1 MAYEEFV
8 HERPLFG
15 YELSPPNPQW
25 PKDAKIAVT
34 FVIEYTEGGESSVEY
49 GEEASEALFN
59 ELNVD
64 ISRKARDDMGESEWE
79 YGPRAGLP
87 RLLKMFNK
95 YGMSGTV
102 NVVTSALEK
111 APYWAKVLGESG
123 WELSCASSRWID
135 YMHIAPEI
143 EDKHIREAIASLQQ
157 IRGDKSA
164 PMGFC
169 VGRRSNYSQRLYAQA
184 CKDLGVPLLYS
195 SDSFADEIPF
205 WLTSPLAT
213 PESDEGLLIVPS
225 TLDTGDFR
233 FNVPGQGWGTGADYL
248 QYLKDTFTF
257 MYEEGKDGMPRN
269 MVITLHPRI
278 VGHGSR
284 AFYIEQFVKF
294 LSEQPEVW
302 VASRAQIAQHSRS
315 NFPYEP
321 AKAHDK
327 VTIVKNVDP
336 YKP

>member
-1 MAYEEFV
+1 
-8 HERPLFG
+8 
-15 YELSPPNPQW
+15 
-25 PKDAKIAVT
+25 
-34 FVIEYTEGGESSVEY
+34 
-49 GEEASEALFN
+49 
-59 ELNVD
+59 
-64 ISRKARDDMGESEWE
+64 
-79 YGPRAGLP
+79 
-87 RLLKMFNK
+87 
-95 YGMSGTV
+95 
-102 NVVTSALEK
+102 
-111 APYWAKVLGESG
+111 
-123 WELSCASSRWID
+123 
-135 YMHIAPEI
+135 
-143 EDKHIREAIASLQQ
+143 
-157 IRGDKSA
+157 
-164 PMGFC
+164 
-169 VGRRSNYSQRLYAQA
+169 
-184 CKDLGVPLLYS
+184 VPLLYS
-195 SDSFADEIPF
+195 SDSFADEIPVSPWIQLELHCLRSPTVPWGGRVAADTRCQF

-248 QYLKDTFTF
+248 QYLKDTFAF

-284 AFYIEQFVKF
+284 AYYLEQWVARGVIGGSDGAAWNERARADRSDRFVKF

-302 VASRAQIAQHSRS
+302 VASRAQIAQHWRS